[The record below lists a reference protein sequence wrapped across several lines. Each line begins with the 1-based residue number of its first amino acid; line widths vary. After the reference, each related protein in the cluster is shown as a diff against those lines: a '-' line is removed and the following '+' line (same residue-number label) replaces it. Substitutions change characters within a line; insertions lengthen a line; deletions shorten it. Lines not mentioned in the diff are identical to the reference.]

1 MKTKDK
7 LIKLLEHGFE
17 GNLLSELNENQI
29 NTLYGKL
36 TESKKENKEAVTTKS
51 SVEST
56 KYTGTEVAA
65 MKSKGQGLQ
74 VNGEVL
80 PTSDGGLEVIKRTGS
95 PTSETTESEMNEDS
109 DGDLDL
115 ALALQSKEI
124 TEKFESKAQQKYF
137 WAKCDKSTGK
147 EKKKWCDMA
156 KEFSKSTTKKDYKK
170 MPEKLHPEK
179 TVRYKKKKET
189 NENYLDM
196 IGKAYNKN
204 MQNKIADIS
213 PSLNWTESEIER
225 GIMKLLEK
233 HITPKMTKR
242 EFLSLVS
249 EQGTKEKTKEK
260 EKTRE
265 KEHDSPYKP
274 KPGVKPIPKAKKEE
288 TNEQNAPT
296 IAPPKPGTKPTTRP
310 DTPYKPKPGPKKSPK
325 AGRNE
330 MPNWLSFKSIG
341 IKLK

>member
-1 MKTKDK
+1 MKTNDK
-7 LIKLLEHGFE
+7 LIKLLEHGFNGE
-17 GNLLSELNENQI
+17 LLSELNEGQI
-29 NTLYGKL
+29 NTLYKKL
-36 TESKKENKEAVTTKS
+36 SESKKENKEAVTTKS

-65 MKSKGQGLQ
+65 MKSKGQGLK
-74 VNGEVL
+74 VDGEVL
-80 PTSDGGLEVIKRTGS
+80 PTADGGLEVIKRTGS

-109 DGDLDL
+109 DWDLDL

-124 TEKFESKAQQKYF
+124 SEKFESKSQQKYF
-137 WAKCDKSTGK
+137 WAKCDRSTGK
-147 EKKKWCDMA
+147 EKKKWCDLA

-179 TVRYKKKKET
+179 TVQYKKKKDT
-189 NENYLDM
+189 NESYLDM
-196 IGKAYNKN
+196 VGKAFNNN
-204 MQNKIADIS
+204 MKNKIADVQ
-213 PSLNWTESEIER
+213 PSLNWTESEIEK

-233 HITPKMTKR
+233 HITPKMTKK

-249 EQGTKEKTKEK
+249 EQG
-260 EKTRE
+260 
-265 KEHDSPYKP
+265 
-274 KPGVKPIPKAKKEE
+274 
-288 TNEQNAPT
+288 QPT

-310 DTPYKPKPGPKKSPK
+310 NTPYKPKPGPKKSPK